1 MHPSPNPN
9 HKNQKS
15 RVVTAAQIDYYMTTF
30 EIYTLPQFALFCLY
44 RHIFTD
50 NVYNNFITRKPR
62 RIGQITAIRDRR

>member
-44 RHIFTD
+44 
-50 NVYNNFITRKPR
+50 
-62 RIGQITAIRDRR
+62 